1 MFDDSIDDMHP
12 HLLATTEIKLFEVG
26 VGHEDAADNLV
37 RHIRTALDNKC
48 LQLTAFLCN
57 DLHGLGGDEF
67 AGREVDGCHLVEIE
81 AICVYDLVDVIIC
94 GWIIGGLSLVE
105 IKFYGLLA

>member
-1 MFDDSIDDMHP
+1 MDSNPEYSHNP

-26 VGHEDAADNLV
+26 VGHEDAADTLV
-37 RHIRTALDNKC
+37 RHIRTSLDNKC

-81 AICVYDLVDVIIC
+81 AIRV
-94 GWIIGGLSLVE
+94 
-105 IKFYGLLA
+105 